1 MTLTR
6 PYNPISYVGNNE
18 QKEFPFNFEEISTDL
33 VKCFITR
40 DDGTRYVPAFVIN
53 KEYGTGEEKEYRCVL
68 ELNTP
73 LLDTEVITIY
83 RETPQVQDTPFRT
96 LQGYDARALEN
107 ILSKIVAMIQEIND
121 HNISMDITNG
131 DWTFDVI
138 KENLDKASL
147 IIDFP
152 AKKITTGL
160 YFKVEDGYLYVSQDG
175 EHYIKIADAEDVSD
189 LTRRV
194 EECEVIAGEAKQ
206 TAEESKDLSQE
217 AITTANEARVK
228 SQDAIDTSI
237 TALNTANQANDK
249 SDRAVADSSQAL
261 SVANQAN
268 TKSDEAKSTA
278 QEANTKSNQAVATA
292 NSADTKANQAI
303 STSQEALSTA
313 NSASQLA
320 QQTAQTVTLFDGR
333 ITIAENNAEEALHT
347 AESAEEIAK
356 GAQSALSFADY
367 QTFVNEFN
375 SLPADT
381 YKVGQNALIVT
392 VNVPDLWVSGIEA
405 TSVPYTYT
413 TDEAIVDT
421 LKDQGYFQV
430 GYYRIS
436 QLETGKI
443 NLEEYQKK
451 LTAGENITIDE
462 NNVISAT
469 GGSADATTVI
479 IRSW

>member
-6 PYNPISYVGNNE
+6 PYSPISYVGNNE

-53 KEYGTGEEKEYRCVL
+53 KEYDTGEEKEYRCVL

-194 EECEVIAGEAKQ
+194 EECEAIAGEANQKSEQ
-206 TAEESKDLSQE
+206 AVNTANTALTTAE
-217 AITTANEARVK
+217 EARVK
-228 SQDAIDTSI
+228 SQDAIDTSL

-249 SDRAVADSSQAL
+249 SDRAVADSAQAVN
-261 SVANQAN
+261 VANQAN
-268 TKSDEAKSTA
+268 TKSDEAKSIA

-292 NSADTKANQAI
+292 NSADAKSDQAI
-303 STSQEALSTA
+303 TTSQEALA
-313 NSASQLA
+313 GVQSA
-320 QQTAQTVTLFDGR
+320 V
-333 ITIAENNAEEALHT
+333 EA
-347 AESAEEIAK
+347 AESATIA
-356 GAQSALSFADY
+356 AQQA
-367 QTFVNEFN
+367 T
-375 SLPADT
+375 
-381 YKVGQNALIVT
+381 
-392 VNVPDLWVSGIEA
+392 EA
-405 TSVPYTYT
+405 AEAAT
-413 TDEAIVDT
+413 EAIATKQD
-421 LKDQGYFQV
+421 
-430 GYYRIS
+430 
-436 QLETGKI
+436 
-443 NLEEYQKK
+443 K
-451 LTAGENITIDE
+451 LTAGTGIEITE
-462 NNVISAT
+462 NNVINNTQTSAEWGNITGTLTNQTDLQTALNAKQDALPDGTAGQILKKTAT
-469 GGSADATTVI
+469 GVEWADESGGTITDVQVDGTSVVSGGVANVILTGKQDVLSTSDTVI
-479 IRSW
+479 VDGSTLNTNNIVWRKW